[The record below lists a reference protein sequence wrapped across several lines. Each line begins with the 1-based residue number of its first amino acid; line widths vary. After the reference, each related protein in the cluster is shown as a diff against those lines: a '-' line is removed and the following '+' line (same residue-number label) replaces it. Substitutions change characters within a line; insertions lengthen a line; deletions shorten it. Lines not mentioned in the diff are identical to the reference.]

1 MVIARV
7 VTIPATTAVSWVVYR
22 FTQLPG
28 TAACL
33 AVGSTLLVLGGAI
46 VYAMAHTITAKDVE
60 AEIPPELAL
69 AHPLTAHPDLE
80 GRDRVS

>member
-1 MVIARV
+1 
-7 VTIPATTAVSWVVYR
+7 
-22 FTQLPG
+22 
-28 TAACL
+28 
-33 AVGSTLLVLGGAI
+33 
-46 VYAMAHTITAKDVE
+46 MAHTITAKVVE